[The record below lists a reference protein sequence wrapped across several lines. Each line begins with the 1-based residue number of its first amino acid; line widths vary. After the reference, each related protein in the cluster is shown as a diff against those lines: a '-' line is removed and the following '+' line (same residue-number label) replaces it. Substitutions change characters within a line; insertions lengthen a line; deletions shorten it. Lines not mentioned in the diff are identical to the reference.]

1 MTMLARIPADVAK
14 RLLILSCAAA
24 LLTAACSNPPQAEI
38 DYGAG
43 VKFVPFVADNL
54 DDAGLGNAIALD
66 KDGIPYISYLIFP
79 GKPAADAIPI
89 PRPIGAPFISTT
101 GTTSEPSKEGA
112 VVGIA
117 SVSANGTW
125 TRGAAAQVQDSPLG
139 ITIPYGPATVESL
152 IGSTAEN
159 TNGTDIAIDANG
171 GKHVVWA
178 GRDGIWYAGA
188 GATGAFKESASLVA
202 EWTPALAHAGPLGR
216 PSIAV
221 DEAGTPWV
229 AYTVDTATGQAVQ
242 VATLAGGKWTAE
254 TAATIGSCSGAGCSQ
269 PGLTEIGMTANG
281 PQVVYVDGVTGDLM
295 AATKTADPWT
305 TSVVHAGIVPSGLSM
320 IVGTD
325 GATYVAYYAGG
336 SVYLAASSGSGW
348 TTAKVADANPGEG
361 TDNLA
366 QTTGV
371 ARDDAGNIYV
381 TWYDK
386 GKGVLLSSGDGSTF
400 TPVETPD
407 TTGGGFPSLAASGDG
422 THVFLAWYDLESQD
436 LLLGVQG
443 SVDDLLVAQ
452 PSPTGEAPPTSAGPA
467 VECPKGGI
475 TLVAPSGASAVGF
488 AVTELTA
495 PADKSFTICFDNQDP
510 TVPHNV
516 DVFDSQGGTSLAA
529 GSIIAGPAKE
539 NLEVPAQAAGTYFF
553 QCDVHQTTMTGTI
566 TVK

>member
-1 MTMLARIPADVAK
+1 MLARIPADVAK

-43 VKFVPFVADNL
+43 VEFVPFVADNL

-66 KDGIPYISYLIFP
+66 KDGIPYISYMIFP
-79 GKPAADAIPI
+79 GVLAADAIPI

-101 GTTSEPSKEGA
+101 AKGSEPSQEGSA
-112 VVGIA
+112 VGVA

-125 TRGAAAQVQDSPLG
+125 TRGAAAQVQDSPPG
-139 ITIPYGPATVESL
+139 ITIPYGPATVDSL

-159 TNGTDIAIDANG
+159 TNGTDIAIDATG

-178 GRDGIWYAGA
+178 GRDGIWYAG
-188 GATGAFKESASLVA
+188 GVGSFTASLVD
-202 EWTPALAHAGPLGR
+202 EWTPSLAHSGPLGR
-216 PSIAV
+216 PSVAV

-242 VATLAGGKWTAE
+242 VATLAGDKWISE
-254 TAATIGSCSGAGCSQ
+254 TAATIGSCSGSGCSQ
-269 PGLTEIGMTANG
+269 PGPTEIGITATG
-281 PQVVYVDGVTGDLM
+281 PVVVYVDGVAGDLM
-295 AATKTADPWT
+295 QASKSGDLWT
-305 TSVVHAGIVPSGLSM
+305 SSVVHAGIVPSGLSM
-320 IVGTD
+320 TVGSD
-325 GATYVAYYAGG
+325 GATYVAYYGDG
-336 SVYLAASSGSGW
+336 SVYLATSSGSGW

-371 ARDDAGNIYV
+371 ARDDAGNVYV
-381 TWYDK
+381 AWYDE
-386 GKGVLLSSGDGSTF
+386 GKGVLLSSGEGSAF

-407 TTGGGFPSLAASGDG
+407 ATEGGFPSLAVSGDG
-422 THVFLAWYDLESQD
+422 SHIFLAWYDLKSQD
-436 LLLGVQG
+436 LLVGIQG
-443 SVDDLLVAQ
+443 EVSDLLIAQ
-452 PSPTGEAPPTSAGPA
+452 PSPTPQAPPTSAGPA
-467 VECPKGGI
+467 VECPKDGI
-475 TLVAPSGASAVGF
+475 PLIAPPGAAVVGF

-510 TVPHNV
+510 TVQHNV

-529 GSIIAGPAKE
+529 GSIITGPAFGI
-539 NLEVPAQAAGTYFF
+539 LEVPAQAAGSYFF
-553 QCDVHQTTMTGTI
+553 QCDVHPTTMTGTL